1 MININKVTLFCIP
14 AFLTIFTTYISRAP
28 QNIATS
34 ILAVFSFMMF
44 IQNKEAYFEFY
55 NKNKLFFFSLILF
68 FLIYS
73 AVNFIHFGFDME
85 LVYALKRNRWAL
97 YALFVIPSVVF
108 ALHYKKTQHDKDSFF
123 FKFAFYSFAI
133 LFSIIFVSEIL
144 KVFFD
149 ISSVQEL
156 LTSDVYKIR
165 ASWTFNPIP
174 FSKLSFFGVLLMTF
188 FAAKITGTYNKTL
201 AYLQIIMMLVLTA
214 LSQTRASWL
223 GAMIALAFMVCILGA
238 HRKFKLAVVGFLSL
252 FVLIIGFTSLP
263 FMSSRFLSSFSSN
276 SFSNSYRIEHWV
288 ANSKLI
294 ADNFWLGVGNN
305 RNRLE
310 AVISP
315 YLREET
321 LLKYTNDKFKIFN
334 GPHNE
339 YLDVA
344 AGGGAISLI
353 FLLLCFFMPVLK
365 LFNSLRSS
373 YNLLAALSLGYLV
386 FIYFTLIFD
395 KISYTNW
402 VTVVCC
408 WVIAYL
414 IDDSVEKEKINTAP
428 KL

>member
-1 MININKVTLFCIP
+1 MININKVTLFCIT
-14 AFLTIFTTYISRAP
+14 AFLTILTTYISRAP

-34 ILAVFSFMMF
+34 ILAVFSFIMF
-44 IQNKEAYFEFY
+44 MQNKEAYFEFY

-68 FLIYS
+68 FLTYS
-73 AVNFIHFGFDME
+73 AVSFIHFGFDME
-85 LVYALKRNRWAL
+85 LIYALKRNRWAL
-97 YALFVIPSVVF
+97 YALFIIPSAVF
-108 ALHYKKTQHDKDSFF
+108 ALDYKKTQHDRASSFF
-123 FKFAFYSFAI
+123 VFTFYSFSL

-174 FSKLSFFGVLLMTF
+174 FSKLSFFGVLMMTF
-188 FAAKITGTYNKTL
+188 FAAKLSGKYSKIL
-201 AYLQIIMMLVLTA
+201 ACVQIIIMLLLMA

-223 GAMIALAFMVCILGA
+223 GAMIALAFMVYILGV
-238 HRKFKLAVVGFLSL
+238 HRKFKLVLAGFLSL
-252 FVLIIGFTSLP
+252 FVLVISFTSFP

-310 AVISP
+310 TVISP

-321 LLKYTNDKFKIFN
+321 LLKYTSDKLMIFN

-339 YLDVA
+339 YLDVG
-344 AGGGAISLI
+344 AGGGAISLM
-353 FLLLCFFMPVLK
+353 FLMLCFFVPVLK
-365 LFNSLRSS
+365 LFNSLKSR
-373 YNLLAALSLGYLV
+373 YNLLATLSLGYLV
-386 FIYFTLIFD
+386 FIYFTLVFD

-402 VTVVCC
+402 ATVVCC
-408 WVIAYL
+408 WVIAYI
-414 IDDSVEKEKINTAP
+414 IDDDNLEKNKIGVV
-428 KL
+428 